1 MRRLL
6 MKVLDDQRIVVGLG
20 LLVAVAAGAFVIV
33 GLPKNAGYPAA
44 NAAAQVLLDTKDSQ
58 LVTAASQEAIN
69 LPMRASLLGDL
80 LATEQGTS
88 LLARDAHIAPNEL
101 TVVPP
106 TGLDPPAFQSPLEVK
121 AAPFSA
127 AATTPYVVLLSSN
140 LLTAAQDD
148 PTPVILI
155 QTQAP
160 NLAGAT
166 TLVDAATSAMNS
178 ILAAQASAHGSP
190 FVVRTV
196 TAAHMVVIPRRSRRP
211 VYAVIGGLVIF
222 LLWYGA
228 AALASG
234 VARRMQRPQLA

>member
-1 MRRLL
+1 MRLF
-6 MKVLDDQRIVVGLG
+6 DDQRIVVGLG

-33 GLPKNAGYPAA
+33 GLPKKAGYPAA
-44 NAAAQVLLDTKDSQ
+44 NASGQVLLDTTDSQ

-69 LPMRASLLGDL
+69 LPMRASLLGDF
-80 LATEQGTS
+80 LATAQGTS
-88 LLARDAHIAPNEL
+88 LLARDAHIAPSEL
-101 TVVPP
+101 TVVSP
-106 TGLDPPAFQSPLEVK
+106 TALDPPAFQSPLEVK

-140 LLTAAQDD
+140 LLTAVQDD
-148 PTPVILI
+148 PTPVLLI

-160 NLAGAT
+160 DLAGAT
-166 TLVDAATSAMNS
+166 ALVDAATSAMNS
-178 ILAAQASAHGSP
+178 ILASAGSAHGSP

-196 TAAHMVVIPRRSRRP
+196 TPAHMIVIPKRSRRP

-228 AALASG
+228 ATVGSG
-234 VARRMQRPQLA
+234 VARRMRRPQLA